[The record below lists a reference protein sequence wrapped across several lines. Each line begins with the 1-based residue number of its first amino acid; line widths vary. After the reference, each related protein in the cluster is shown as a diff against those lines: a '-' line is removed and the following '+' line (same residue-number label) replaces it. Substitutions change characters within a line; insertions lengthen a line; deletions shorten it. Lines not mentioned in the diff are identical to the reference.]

1 MKQDKSDYK
10 KRSYPTSGRAPF
22 NMLKVVNLQKS
33 EFLGGAQVCYYG
45 IKTKVSSYAHL
56 FRVRMIL

>member
-1 MKQDKSDYK
+1 
-10 KRSYPTSGRAPF
+10 
-22 NMLKVVNLQKS
+22 MLKVVNLQKS